1 METYYRNGLKA
12 NARLLHKRL
21 IQSVW
26 LLCLHVLTLRH
37 TGCYMIIYFSVSQ
50 CGFCSSRQ
58 WLKHRVPS
66 VCVCALQTN
75 SEGHCFPSVILLQG
89 QSVTSRPNALVVLW
103 DKVKA
108 PVKKKGSPP
117 VFLCGI
123 MRTALTPPAGRPRLC
138 FLSSVTSRWWRR
150 ENIHQE
156 TCGRYFIPQTPGDIS
171 EADWKL
177 KWPFRAC
184 HGACNVIC
192 CPTHTP
198 ATYSH
203 LSLLSLIA
211 PA

>member
-1 METYYRNGLKA
+1 MSACFDAAPY
-12 NARLLHKRL
+12 RLLYDYL
-21 IQSVW
+21 FLCESVQFQSKQPINQTP
-26 LLCLHVLTLRH
+26 CT
-37 TGCYMIIYFSVSQ
+37 Q
-50 CGFCSSRQ
+50 C
-58 WLKHRVPS
+58 
-66 VCVCALQTN
+66 VCVLQTN

-89 QSVTSRPNALVVLW
+89 HSVTSCLHALVVLW

-108 PVKKKGSPP
+108 PVRKGSSP
-117 VFLCGI
+117 VVLCGI
-123 MRTALTPPAGRPRLC
+123 MGTALSPPAGRNC
-138 FLSSVTSRWWRR
+138 ASVFWNFSVVEERKHTSGHLRR
-150 ENIHQE
+150 VAS
-156 TCGRYFIPQTPGDIS
+156 PQPPGDFS
-171 EADWKL
+171 GVDWKL

>member
-1 METYYRNGLKA
+1 MSACFDVAPY
-12 NARLLHKRL
+12 RLLYDYLFLRE
-21 IQSVW
+21 SVRF
-26 LLCLHVLTLRH
+26 LFKPPMTQTPCTE
-37 TGCYMIIYFSVSQ
+37 C
-50 CGFCSSRQ
+50 
-58 WLKHRVPS
+58 

-108 PVKKKGSPP
+108 PVKKKGSSP
-117 VFLCGI
+117 VFLCRI
-123 MRTALTPPAGRPRLC
+123 MRTALTPPAGRPRPC
-138 FLSSVTSRWWRR
+138 FLSSETSRWWRR

-198 ATYSH
+198 ASYSH
-203 LSLLSLIA
+203 HSLLSLIA